1 MAGKSPS
8 KPKRSRKKSAS
19 TDHKLYSDQ
28 DGELH
33 SGIGRGAALKFAETY
48 FAEAKETLK
57 IASGYFYVSGYECT
71 RDFIPKATTIQ
82 YLVGDDERRRGE
94 EDKRVPQSTRV
105 IDAISSEILRD
116 LGLTKIP
123 LADAVE
129 DLITRMEA
137 GTFKIKDARQ
147 ANHGYLL
154 HCKFYISHD
163 LCMWSGSANFTE
175 PGLKSNVEQI
185 NLTRD
190 AGEIAVYDEYYK
202 TAIDKATD
210 LLDLVRQCLQG
221 WFDMVKPFHTYLLIL
236 DCLFRRGEHPLGPC
250 GNHPAYF
257 QEEIIARAVYQIEAH
272 RGVLLIVATGL
283 GKTIIGSEIVRRLTA
298 EISFPRILVLAP
310 RVVRDNWEC
319 ELSARLLRYAFYDTQ
334 LLFQPESSKR
344 THTIFKLL
352 EELEHADK
360 DTVILIDEAHFYRN
374 ILRKDHAINEAQNSG
389 GPVPE
394 NRVKSRLLAAA
405 NKGARIVLL
414 TATPYG
420 TNRENVSSLLCLLP
434 HTAKREGTSEEN
446 KPWEITQLN
455 ETTRLPVVTKLSL
468 VDLLRMAVLQGDKDP
483 DDGRIFISFSP
494 TNKVYLPK
502 SLVLEPVTYSLFLQK
517 EIQEAFVESMFNAK
531 PIPFYLF
538 SDPDGKNIT
547 AAADV
552 ARRNAFLSWLS
563 SPWEMVRF
571 LDGHCESPDA
581 VKGVATSEGETLG
594 ESELPKSKGRQHA
607 RSQQHRQE
615 SLIPLRNTI
624 KEMVFDQ
631 DDKAMQLCK
640 VLSAQRTLGNKAVV
654 FVERLATA
662 AYLEA
667 VLKAQETPFKVGC
680 NVRRDGNG
688 QYSTLSAE
696 DRVDNVRCFSPDS
709 NGVENLADEEQ
720 FNVLICTDAD
730 GVGMN
735 MQDACVII
743 NYDLPLG
750 ADEVFQRA
758 GRVLRMTADPERKVY
773 LITFVPTFED
783 EASTAAKIFNSSM
796 EKLIERHDRSGALL
810 QGRVLSGVSEEISL
824 AYEKD
829 LTGFDAVVH
838 SPVETDQAHAE
849 VKQGHV
855 GFLHRNSHRLR
866 EIDGICL
873 CAKEYDEVEPR
884 MVVLLHFE
892 ERYHLV
898 CYNIA
903 SEKVEDKDR
912 SVILD
917 LIRSANDEEN
927 KAIIAPKKV
936 EQKSLDAMFAWLRLY
951 KKEEDD
957 CTRVCCIYLQPRLPE
972 DEALRRMLRDR

>member
-1 MAGKSPS
+1 MADISPS
-8 KPKRSRKKSAS
+8 KTKRSRKSSAV
-19 TDHKLYSDQ
+19 TDYKPFYDR

-33 SGIGRGAALKFAETY
+33 SGVGRGAALKFAETY

-71 RDFIPKATTIQ
+71 RDFIPKGTTIQ

-94 EDKRVPQSTRV
+94 EDKRLPQSTRV

-116 LGLTKIP
+116 LGQTKTP

-129 DLITRMEA
+129 DLINRMKA
-137 GTFKIKDARQ
+137 GTFAIKDARQ
-147 ANHGYLL
+147 TRHGYLF

-163 LCMWSGSANFTE
+163 LCMWSGSANFTK
-175 PGLKSNVEQI
+175 PGLMSNAEQI
-185 NLTRD
+185 SLTRD
-190 AGEIAVYDEYYK
+190 PDEIAIYVDYYK
-202 TAIDKATD
+202 TALDKATD

-221 WFDMVKPFHTYLLIL
+221 WFDLVKPFHAYLLIL
-236 DCLFRRGEHPLGPC
+236 DCLFSRGVHPLGPR

-257 QEEIIARAVYQIEAH
+257 QEEIIARAVHQIETH

-283 GKTIIGSEIVRRLTA
+283 GKTIIGSEIVRRLIA
-298 EISFPRILVLAP
+298 EASFPKILVLAP
-310 RVVRDNWEC
+310 KVVRDNWEC
-319 ELSARLLRYAFYDTQ
+319 ELGARLMRYSFYDTQ
-334 LLFQPESSKR
+334 LLFQPDSGKR
-344 THTIFKLL
+344 NHAIFKLL
-352 EELEHADK
+352 EELDHADK
-360 DTVILIDEAHFYRN
+360 ETMILIDEAHFYRN
-374 ILRKDHAINEAQNSG
+374 VLRKDHAIHEAQNSG
-389 GPVPE
+389 APILE

-420 TNRENVSSLLCLLP
+420 TSRENVSSLLCLLP
-434 HTAKREGTSEEN
+434 HTATREGSSERD

-468 VDLLRMAVLQGDKDP
+468 VDLLRMAILQGDKDP

-494 TNKVYLPK
+494 TKKVYLPK
-502 SLVLEPVTYSLFLQK
+502 SLVLEPVSYSLFLQK

-581 VKGVATSEGETLG
+581 ITEVATSEGEASG
-594 ESELPKSKGRQHA
+594 ESRFPKTKGRQHA
-607 RSQQHRQE
+607 RSQEHRRE

-624 KEMVFDQ
+624 KEMTFDQ
-631 DDKAMQLCK
+631 DDKANQLCN
-640 VLSAQRTLGNKAVV
+640 VLSAQRTLGNKTVV

-667 VLKAQETPFKVGC
+667 VLKAQKTPFKVGC
-680 NVRRDGNG
+680 NVHRDGNG

-696 DRVDNVRCFSPDS
+696 ERVDNVQCFSPQS
-709 NGVENLADEEQ
+709 NGVENLAEEEK

-735 MQDACVII
+735 MQDACVIV

-758 GRVLRMTADPERKVY
+758 GRVLRMTDDPERKVY

-783 EASTAAKIFNSSM
+783 ETSTAAKIFHSSM
-796 EKLIERHDRSGALL
+796 GKLIERHDRSGALL

-829 LTGFDAVVH
+829 LAGFDAVVH

-849 VKQGHV
+849 VKQGHI
-855 GFLHRNSHRLR
+855 GFLHHNSHRLR
-866 EIDGICL
+866 ELDGICL
-873 CAKEYDEVEPR
+873 CAKEYGGAEPR
-884 MVVLLHFE
+884 MVALLHFE
-892 ERYHLV
+892 NRYHLV
-898 CYNIA
+898 CYNVA
-903 SEKVEDKDR
+903 SGKIEDVDR
-912 SVILD
+912 NAILD
-917 LIRSANDEEN
+917 LIRSANEAED
-927 KAIIAPKKV
+927 KAIIAPKIV
-936 EQKSLDAMFAWLRLY
+936 EQNSLDAMSAWLELY
-951 KKEEDD
+951 KKEEKE
-957 CTRVCCIYLQPRLPE
+957 CTRVCCIYLQPKLSE
-972 DEALRRMLRDR
+972 AEALRQMLRNR